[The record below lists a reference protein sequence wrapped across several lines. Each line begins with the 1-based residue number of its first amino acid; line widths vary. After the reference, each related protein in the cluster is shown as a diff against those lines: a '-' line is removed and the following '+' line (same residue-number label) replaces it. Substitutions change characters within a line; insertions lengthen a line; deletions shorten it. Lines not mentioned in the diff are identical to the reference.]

1 LSAYRLPGVLPHAE
15 QTFAPFAK
23 EFLSLCKIEKLY
35 VYGNVTAEIKAK
47 LDGFGATYFE
57 PFDGFTN

>member
-1 LSAYRLPGVLPHAE
+1 LPHAE